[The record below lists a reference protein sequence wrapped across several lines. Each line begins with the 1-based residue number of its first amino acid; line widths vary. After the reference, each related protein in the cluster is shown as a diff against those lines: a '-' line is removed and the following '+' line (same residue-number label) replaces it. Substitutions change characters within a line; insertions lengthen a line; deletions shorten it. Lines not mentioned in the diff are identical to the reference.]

1 MQSVPVGTVAGSIY
15 SNYLLHA
22 TFILSFTLQQVWADR
37 SKLVPMCNSKPCE
50 HPTGCPNAPSSIIQH
65 LQGGSQRFL
74 SKEKTQKLTSMDS
87 KGRAARHNQICCVA
101 QRIIISIRDFVIRNR
116 HVAEHLCTVHTA
128 KIISTDR
135 ISHTIKELPW
145 LLPGKGR

>member
-1 MQSVPVGTVAGSIY
+1 MQLSSCPLPCSKSGQTEVSWFPCVIPSLVSILLVA
-15 SNYLLHA
+15 
-22 TFILSFTLQQVWADR
+22 Q
-37 SKLVPMCNSKPCE
+37 M
-50 HPTGCPNAPSSIIQH
+50 HPPASSSTYKVAVKDFS
-65 LQGGSQRFL
+65 LRR
-74 SKEKTQKLTSMDS
+74 KTQKLTSVDS

-101 QRIIISIRDFVIRNR
+101 QRIIISIHVFVTGNR
-116 HVAEHLCTVHTA
+116 HIAEHLCTVHTA